1 MKVDKIWKLT
11 NVVRIRVTDSD
22 SSIDM
27 FSDSDKRFTN
37 DLSIRLFVVL
47 IADVRQLS
55 LEEEDDRSLGVVEEG
70 GRVLLFLLLME
81 TKTDSLLNRHV
92 FRFFD
97 LPEDLG
103 HDGLH
108 LPLTCPLGSSSED
121 HFLVFFVLA
130 SPPSFSPLPSSFPL
144 RVLTT

>member
-11 NVVRIRVTDSD
+11 NVVRIRVTDSN

-37 DLSIRLFVVL
+37 DLSIRLSVVL

-81 TKTDSLLNRHV
+81 TKTD
-92 FRFFD
+92 
-97 LPEDLG
+97 
-103 HDGLH
+103 
-108 LPLTCPLGSSSED
+108 PLGSSSED
-121 HFLVFFVLA
+121 HFLVFFVLV

-144 RVLTT
+144 RVMTT